1 MIPHRPKRQDV
12 VLTCQGND
20 QHNVLLVADLA
31 AKQVINRPPVITGG
45 QAHVIKISEHTP
57 GFSLIATIAATD
69 PDGDRLTYRLTA
81 GASLTIDEHSYE
93 QFYLAA
99 IIIYVLLINI
109 MII

>member
-69 PDGDRLTYRLTA
+69 PDGDRDEQDGGVSPRPNP
-81 GASLTIDEHSYE
+81 SLHHRRR
-93 QFYLAA
+93 Q
-99 IIIYVLLINI
+99 
-109 MII
+109 